1 MAVSLLAAVAVALV
15 AAVAAVNVAVVQT
28 VAVAVVAAAV
38 AVAVAALSL
47 VGSEYF
53 PSWQLYL
60 VLVVGG
66 TGSVCLVQF
75 IETVL
80 DHILL
85 QIIYA

>member
-1 MAVSLLAAVAVALV
+1 MAVSLLAAVAVVAL
-15 AAVAAVNVAVVQT
+15 VAAVNVAVVQT
-28 VAVAVVAAAV
+28 VAVVAAV

>member
-1 MAVSLLAAVAVALV
+1 MAVSLLAAV
-15 AAVAAVNVAVVQT
+15 AVAAVNVAVVQT
-28 VAVAVVAAAV
+28 VAVAVVAAV
-38 AVAVAALSL
+38 AAAVAALSL

>member
-1 MAVSLLAAVAVALV
+1 MAVSLLAAV
-15 AAVAAVNVAVVQT
+15 AVAAVNVAVVQT
-28 VAVAVVAAAV
+28 VAVAVVAAV